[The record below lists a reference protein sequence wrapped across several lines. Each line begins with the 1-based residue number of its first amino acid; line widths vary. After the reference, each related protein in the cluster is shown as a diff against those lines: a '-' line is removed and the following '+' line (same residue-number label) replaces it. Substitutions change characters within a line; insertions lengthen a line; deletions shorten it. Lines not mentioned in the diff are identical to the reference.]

1 MVDLLDAQFNLINNT
16 HGPYRKP
23 NDIFLYININSNHPP
38 SIKKQI
44 PKSIGRRISNIYSSK
59 TVFENN
65 VKIYEDTLRPI
76 DFDESLQY
84 IDEQQNDSNAE
95 EKRKGKR
102 KRKNHL
108 FHEY

>member
-1 MVDLLDAQFNLINNT
+1 M
-16 HGPYRKP
+16 
-23 NDIFLYININSNHPP
+23 
-38 SIKKQI
+38 
-44 PKSIGRRISNIYSSK
+44 
-59 TVFENN
+59 FENN
-65 VKIYEDTLRPI
+65 VKIYEDTLRPT

-95 EKRKGKR
+95 EKRKEKR